1 MSFLKGVLIVNFV
14 VVFIIR
20 VRFLDGLLSNRILI
34 CVCVPSRLCPCGD
47 VVVCLCVCVTVD
59 VAAIFECR
67 STGWSG
73 RASPSVARPPRFSF
87 VLTGLAI

>member
-47 VVVCLCVCVTVD
+47 VVVCLCVCVTVETSQQYLSVD
-59 VAAIFECR
+59 PPGGPGGHHRPLLVPLVF
-67 STGWSG
+67 
-73 RASPSVARPPRFSF
+73 PSF
-87 VLTGLAI
+87 

>member
-67 STGWSG
+67 YPPGDPG
-73 RASPSVARPPRFSF
+73 GHHRPLLVPLVFPSF
-87 VLTGLAI
+87 